1 MNDAE
6 WTIEFNTL
14 SRDGAIKICT
24 ILANAIDEERLTSK
38 NTRIFVLG
46 GKGKSLIMDAMAQ
59 HLSDRHSAYKMSP
72 KRFVE
77 GKASAALKGKV
88 GNHIVRGITHKGR
101 GMAVSFRHLSGY
113 HKKSWFEN
121 LRAKF
126 DKSRLVGLDFQSEI
140 DRGYEAG
147 FNPNI
152 SIKFYPDDTGE
163 IEQGWGRR
171 WTITIKDKSL
181 RTPQMRE
188 ALDQIKAYDKRRKHR
203 FLNTPRTSLKLP

>member
-1 MNDAE
+1 MSNDE
-6 WTIEFNTL
+6 WTIEFNTT
-14 SRDGAIKICT
+14 SRDSAIKVCT
-24 ILANAIDEERLTSK
+24 ILANGFDIERLTTQ
-38 NTRIFVLG
+38 NTRIYVLG

-59 HLSDRHSAYKMSP
+59 HLSDKHSAYKMST

-77 GKASAALKGKV
+77 GQASAALKGKV
-88 GNHIVRGITHKGR
+88 GHHIVKGINHKGR

-126 DKSRLVGLDFQSEI
+126 DKSRLFGLDFQSEI

-147 FNPNI
+147 FNPDI
-152 SIKFYPDDTGE
+152 SIKFYQDDTGE
-163 IEQGWGRR
+163 IEQGWGRH

-181 RTPQMRE
+181 RTPKMRE
-188 ALDQIKAYDKRRKHR
+188 ALDQIKAYDKRRKDR
-203 FLNTPRTSLKLP
+203 FLNTPRTCLKLP